1 MEDGVRNGVNRH
13 IPAAILLALLFW
25 YLLFPVTTA
34 TAQAEPGAAAAG
46 MCGHVQNRAALDLI
60 ALPGDGTFSVASLPN
75 GPDGLTCVWKA
86 WKTGAPEGSD
96 PNATLMIQL
105 YHFASVAG
113 AHRKLTDYVIPPH
126 APQLV
131 RTHDPDD
138 EVIHVMPSMQVA
150 HHGVEVAVAMAHAPR
165 SVWSLPDW
173 NAKFEALTLI
183 ASGAWLKGTPR
194 PPPVSNAAER
204 PATPAEPPA
213 PAVSQPDTTPRAELA
228 AASHAWQPPE
238 RPLRR
243 DSAPLLTLVRLMWL
257 AAHHGF
263 DLVPASILASI
274 LIGFISYRLRS
285 SLVLCLVPVVFGA
298 AIVNLVMGADWADGL
313 IYRHGIPAQ
322 ATITGSFPTNIIYNN
337 QDVVGFHVLIRP
349 ADGSV
354 METSFRTDDF
364 NVYPPRNRTRY
375 PDTGDV
381 FTVRYLPG
389 HPDAFVIIR
398 NDDSPWATRLRC
410 EGLAVEADQA
420 DHKVKFAPGNMAFRR
435 VAQAA
440 QAALQAS
447 GCQVDDSSN

>member
-1 MEDGVRNGVNRH
+1 MRNGVNRH
-13 IPAAILLALLFW
+13 IPTAILSALLFT
-25 YLLFPVTTA
+25 YLLFPVTA
-34 TAQAEPGAAAAG
+34 AAAQAEPAAD

-60 ALPGDGTFSVASLPN
+60 ALPGNGTFSVTSLRN
-75 GPDGLTCVWKA
+75 GRDGLTCVWKA

-96 PNATLMIQL
+96 PDATLMIQL
-105 YHFASVAG
+105 YHFASVAD
-113 AHRKLTDYVIPPH
+113 ARRKLTDYVIPPH

-131 RTHDPDD
+131 PTHDPDD

-150 HHGVEVAVAMAHAPR
+150 RHGVEVAVAMAHAPR
-165 SVWSLPDW
+165 SVWSHPDW

-183 ASGAWLKGTPR
+183 GSGAWLTGTPK
-194 PPPVSNAAER
+194 PPPVTNAAAQ
-204 PATPAEPPA
+204 PATQAEPPA
-213 PAVSQPDTTPRAELA
+213 PAAAQPDTTPRAPLA
-228 AASHAWQPPE
+228 IASHAWQQPE
-238 RPLRR
+238 HPLPR
-243 DSAPLLTLVRLMWL
+243 DSAAFLTLVRLMWL

-274 LIGFISYRLRS
+274 LIGFISYGLRS
-285 SLVLCLVPVVFGA
+285 SLILCLVPVVFGA
-298 AIVNLVMGADWADGL
+298 AILNLVMGADWADGL

-322 ATITGSFPTNIIYNN
+322 ATITGSFPTNTIYNN
-337 QDVVGFHVLIRP
+337 QDVVGFDVLIRP
-349 ADGSV
+349 AHGSV

-398 NDDSPWATRLRC
+398 NDDSPWAIRLRC

-420 DHKVKFAPGNMAFRR
+420 DHKLNFAPANMDFRR
-435 VAQAA
+435 AAQAA

-447 GCQVDDSSN
+447 GCQVDDISN

>member
-1 MEDGVRNGVNRH
+1 MRNGVNRH
-13 IPAAILLALLFW
+13 IPAAILLALLFS
-25 YLLFPVTTA
+25 YLLFPVTA
-34 TAQAEPGAAAAG
+34 AAAQAEPGAAAAD

-60 ALPGDGTFSVASLPN
+60 ALPGNGTFSVASLRN
-75 GPDGLTCVWKA
+75 GPDELTCVWKT
-86 WKTGAPEGSD
+86 WKTGAPDGSD
-96 PNATLMIQL
+96 PDATLMIQL
-105 YHFASVAG
+105 YHFSSVADTR
-113 AHRKLTDYVIPPH
+113 RKLTDYVIPPH

-131 RTHDPDD
+131 PTHDPDD

-150 HHGVEVAVAMAHAPR
+150 RHGVEVAVAMARAPS

-173 NAKFEALTLI
+173 DAKFEALTLI
-183 ASGAWLKGTPR
+183 ASGAWLKGTPK
-194 PPPVSNAAER
+194 PPPITNAAAR
-204 PATPAEPPA
+204 PASPAEPRA
-213 PAVSQPDTTPRAELA
+213 PAAAQPDTTPRTKLA
-228 AASHAWQPPE
+228 TASHAWQPPE
-238 RPLRR
+238 RPLPR
-243 DSAPLLTLVRLMWL
+243 DSAPFLTLVRLMWL

-263 DLVPASILASI
+263 DLVPAAILASI
-274 LIGFISYRLRS
+274 LIGFISHRLRS
-285 SLVLCLVPVVFGA
+285 SLILYLAPVVFAA

-322 ATITGSFPTNIIYNN
+322 ATITGSFPTNTIYNN

-389 HPDAFVIIR
+389 YPDAFVIIR
-398 NDDSPWATRLRC
+398 DDDSPWATRLRC
-410 EGLAVEADQA
+410 EDLAAKADQA
-420 DHKVKFAPGNMAFRR
+420 DHKVNFAPGNMAFRR
-435 VAQAA
+435 AAQAA

-447 GCQVDDSSN
+447 GCPVDDSSN